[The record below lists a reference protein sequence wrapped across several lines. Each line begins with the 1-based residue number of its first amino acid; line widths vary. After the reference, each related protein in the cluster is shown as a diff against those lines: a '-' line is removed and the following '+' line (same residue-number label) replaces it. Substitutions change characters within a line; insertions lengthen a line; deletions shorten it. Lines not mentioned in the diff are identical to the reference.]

1 MRMRE
6 ALFVGALGIVVLG
19 LVPGAALP
27 ARWASESPR
36 PVAPTRMSGISR
48 VEWSRGGNR
57 ASPGQGGAEVGVRSG

>member
-27 ARWASESPR
+27 GE
-36 PVAPTRMSGISR
+36 VGIR
-48 VEWSRGGNR
+48 VSAAGGAYTNVWNL
-57 ASPGQGGAEVGVRSG
+57 QGGMVAWRKQGFPLVEALRK